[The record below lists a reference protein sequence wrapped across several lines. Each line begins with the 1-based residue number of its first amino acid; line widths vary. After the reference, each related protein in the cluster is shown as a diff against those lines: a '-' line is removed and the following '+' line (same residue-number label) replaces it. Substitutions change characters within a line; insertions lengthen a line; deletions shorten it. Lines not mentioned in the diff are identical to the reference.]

1 MDREFWLQKWR
12 NNETGFHE
20 EDANP
25 NLTAH
30 FPSLNLQANQRV
42 FIPLCGKTLDIS
54 WLICRGYDVIG
65 AELSDIAIKQL
76 FEQLDVSPQITQI
89 GHITR
94 YESHGVTIFGGDIFH
109 LTSDII
115 GPIDAVYD
123 RAALVAL
130 PSEMRATYTQHLIEI
145 TACAPQLLV
154 TFNYDQTVM
163 NGPPFSVPEDEVTS
177 HYQGHYAV
185 TSLDSHPI
193 NLKGKV
199 TAQEQVWQLTPR
211 QTISG

>member
-12 NNETGFHE
+12 NNQTGFHE
-20 EDANP
+20 KDANP

-54 WLICRGYDVIG
+54 WLISRGYDVIG

-76 FEQLDVSPQITQI
+76 FEQLDVSPQTTQI

-109 LTSDII
+109 LTGDII
-115 GPIDAVYD
+115 GPIHAIYD

-130 PSEMRATYTQHLIEI
+130 PPAMRITYTQQLIAM
-145 TACAPQLLV
+145 TGYAPQLLV
-154 TFNYDQTVM
+154 TFDYDQAVM
-163 NGPPFSVPEDEVTS
+163 NGPPFSVPKDEVLE
-177 HYQGHYAV
+177 HYQDHYHL
-185 TSLDSHPI
+185 TCLDTHPI

-199 TAQEQVWQLTPR
+199 PAQEQVWLLTPS
-211 QTISG
+211 QKIGG